1 MNPMKQ
7 VQKTAIVPFTTEQMY
22 ALVNDIEAYPEF
34 LPWCSE
40 ARVLSRRDNALTASV
55 TMALG
60 RIRQTF
66 STSNTMQPGRR
77 IAVQLLEG
85 PFRQLRGGW
94 EFIPAGQGACEIR
107 LDMGFEFKTRLLELT
122 LGKVFG
128 QIVNS
133 LVGAFTRRAHH
144 VYGRR

>member
-1 MNPMKQ
+1 MYH
-7 VQKTAIVPFTTEQMY
+7 VRRTAIVPFSAEQMY

-40 ARVLSRRDNALTASV
+40 ARVLSRQDHALTASV

-60 RIRQTF
+60 RIRQSF
-66 STSNTMQPGRR
+66 STSNTMQPGRS
-77 IAVQLLEG
+77 IAVRLLEG
-85 PFRQLRGGW
+85 PFRQLEGGW
-94 EFIPAGQGACEIR
+94 EFIPAGDQACEVR
-107 LDMGFEFKTRLLELT
+107 LDMGFEFKTRVLEFT
-122 LGKVFG
+122 LGKAFG

-133 LVGAFTRRAHH
+133 LMAAFTRRAHH